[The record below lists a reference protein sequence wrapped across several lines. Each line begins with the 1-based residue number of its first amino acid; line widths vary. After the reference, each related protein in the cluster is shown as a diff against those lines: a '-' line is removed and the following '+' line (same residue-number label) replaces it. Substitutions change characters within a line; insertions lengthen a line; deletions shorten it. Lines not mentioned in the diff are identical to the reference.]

1 MPFLGSEAVAAGRV
15 TPYQLR
21 TVHRRLFPGVYIDAT
36 VPVEPGALVRAAL
49 LWAPTGSIVG
59 GLGAALLHRERWY
72 APDSVRREIDIYSVG
87 TPRAANGV
95 RIRRLARELP
105 ADHVVTVDGIRV
117 TSVPRTAV
125 DVARWEDDDDTAIA
139 KIDAVCNRGRT
150 DVVVVGALAEQ
161 MAGVH
166 GVGRVRELLGWCDRL
181 ADSPPETRLRLL
193 LVRAGLPAP
202 TPQLVIRNEFGA
214 KIATADLGYERQ
226 RVAIFYDSEL
236 HRQKSNWEFDAWV
249 NAQLTEL
256 GWVPIRVTAQ
266 MLRSPLML
274 VRQVS
279 AALTRHS
286 RLT

>member
-21 TVHRRLFPGVYIDAT
+21 TIYRRLFPGVYVDAA
-36 VPVEPGALVRAAL
+36 VPVEPRILVRAAL
-49 LWAPTGSIVG
+49 VWAPTGSIVG

-72 APDSVRREIDIYSVG
+72 SPDSVGREIDIYAVG
-87 TPRAANGV
+87 TPRSASGV
-95 RIRRLARELP
+95 RIRRLVRELP
-105 ADHVVTVDGIRV
+105 PDHVVSVGGMQV

-125 DVARWEDDDDTAIA
+125 DVARWEVDDDTAIA

-150 DVVVVGALAEQ
+150 DVAAVGAVAAQ
-161 MAGVH
+161 MVGVH
-166 GVGRVRELLGWCDRL
+166 GVGRVRELLGWCDGR

-193 LVRAGLPAP
+193 LVRAGLPAA
-202 TPQLVIRNEFGA
+202 TPQLVIRNEFGV

-226 RVAIFYDSEL
+226 KVAIFYDSQL
-236 HRQKSNWEFDAWV
+236 HRQKSTWEFDAWV
-249 NAQLTEL
+249 NGQLAEL
-256 GWVPIRVTAQ
+256 GWLPIRVTAQ

-274 VRQVS
+274 LRQVR

-286 RLT
+286 RPA